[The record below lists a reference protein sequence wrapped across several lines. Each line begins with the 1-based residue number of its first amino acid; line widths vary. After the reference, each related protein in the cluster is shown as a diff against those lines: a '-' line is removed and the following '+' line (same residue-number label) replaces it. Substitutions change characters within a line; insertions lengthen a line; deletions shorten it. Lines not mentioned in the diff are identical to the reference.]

1 MAVQWFKGTVLFGLA
16 RLAKLL
22 SSSEWRFR
30 FFVAP
35 SSEVALL
42 GGGIFGDALA
52 FGVHFALALPLGL
65 GLLGDALLGSA
76 LLGDAL
82 LGDALLGDALLGE
95 SWLGSALLGDVFF
108 GEALLFGA
116 LRFAALALGL
126 AMAPFGALASL
137 GGAPLQGHTVGPL
150 TDPAGQLAVWKEE
163 SSRIR
168 ATLGVSQKFRP
179 WTSWECF
186 VGEGVAKTPRVL
198 DLIVVAACV
207 FLAEKNAKSLKDH
220 FVDYSQSHGRRKWT
234 NRSGVNPTLTT
245 RSELYS
251 FGEDRVVLPFEL
263 LRMHGFPA
271 DIVLPSDISPRQ
283 MRSIVGN
290 GMSLPCLGTILWS
303 LHVMKHR
310 SFEAPATAAQA

>member
-95 SWLGSALLGDVFF
+95 SWLGFALLGDVFF

-137 GGAPLQGHTVGPL
+137 GGVFKSSESAETAALGFGAGVFRSSTEAPPPPL
-150 TDPAGQLAVWKEE
+150 PP
-163 SSRIR
+163 
-168 ATLGVSQKFRP
+168 RP
-179 WTSWECF
+179 RPFLPPE
-186 VGEGVAKTPRVL
+186 VLPLPRPRPQPLPPRPLPRGL
-198 DLIVVAACV
+198 DLPD
-207 FLAEKNAKSLKDH
+207 S
-220 FVDYSQSHGRRKWT
+220 SS
-234 NRSGVNPTLTT
+234 
-245 RSELYS
+245 
-251 FGEDRVVLPFEL
+251 
-263 LRMHGFPA
+263 PA
-271 DIVLPSDISPRQ
+271 L
-283 MRSIVGN
+283 
-290 GMSLPCLGTILWS
+290 
-303 LHVMKHR
+303 
-310 SFEAPATAAQA
+310 